1 MYPAIRLFAKSKNRP
16 IDLARCTRGPRSHRS
31 QSRPCDHPKG
41 TSPAVALEET
51 IPHVRPRRVR
61 TRLGH
66 VPGDASPNARGEP
79 RADPRLQLLR
89 RVRHLHGAPSGFV
102 VEAGLPG
109 AAAAPNGSD
118 ARARPRLLREKPVVD
133 GWRAG
138 TFGPRAPSRVP
149 SEPPVSHPVV
159 RAERSF
165 RANRGAGARARTS
178 GGPECGA
185 RGDAPEGRRSG
196 PVSGEGLIPAPGFP
210 EPMDYRAL
218 GLKVGLEIHQQL
230 ATRKLFCECESV
242 LVEEPGGI
250 RFRRR
255 LRPTQSEMGE
265 IDAAAL
271 EEAKRRLTFVYEA
284 TPNSCLVEADE
295 EPPHP
300 PNPEALDIALE
311 IALLL
316 DAEPVNEVDFMR
328 KIVID
333 GSNTSGFQRSGLV
346 ALDGRLDV
354 SGKRIGVPTI
364 LLEEDAARK
373 LGEGEAE
380 VVYRLDRLGIPLVE
394 IATTP
399 NIETP
404 EEAREVAL
412 AFGSLLRATRKVKRG
427 IGTIR
432 EDVNVSIEGG
442 ARIEIKGVQE
452 LRLIAT
458 FVEKE
463 VERQVMLLEVAT
475 ELKRRNITSVPTE
488 LRDLTSLFRE
498 TESKVVQ
505 TALKRGGVV
514 LGWGLLGF
522 AGLLKGK
529 LGPELAAHARIAG
542 VAGIFHSDELPGY
555 GITQTELDAVRK
567 TLGVGASDACVLVA
581 EQESKARAAF
591 DEMGAR
597 AAAAIRGVPPETREP
612 RPDGT
617 TAYSRPLPG
626 KARMYPET
634 DVPPIRITT
643 ERLRRIR
650 EHLPERPDVTI
661 ARLAREYGIHE
672 QQTRQLVQEGSDAAF
687 GMIAHE
693 FGEAK
698 LVASVLL
705 YTFGELR
712 REGFDVDG
720 IPVDHLRELFSL
732 LKTGRFAKE
741 ALPGLVREMARTHS
755 RASDAMGAV
764 GVTRVSR
771 KDLESIV
778 DEALRA
784 SEDLISSRGNAAEKA
799 LMGQV
804 MERVRGRADGKLV
817 SEVLHERLEAFG
829 KQTAKGKKKKR

>member
-1 MYPAIRLFAKSKNRP
+1 
-16 IDLARCTRGPRSHRS
+16 
-31 QSRPCDHPKG
+31 
-41 TSPAVALEET
+41 
-51 IPHVRPRRVR
+51 
-61 TRLGH
+61 
-66 VPGDASPNARGEP
+66 
-79 RADPRLQLLR
+79 
-89 RVRHLHGAPSGFV
+89 
-102 VEAGLPG
+102 
-109 AAAAPNGSD
+109 
-118 ARARPRLLREKPVVD
+118 
-133 GWRAG
+133 
-138 TFGPRAPSRVP
+138 
-149 SEPPVSHPVV
+149 
-159 RAERSF
+159 
-165 RANRGAGARARTS
+165 
-178 GGPECGA
+178 
-185 RGDAPEGRRSG
+185 
-196 PVSGEGLIPAPGFP
+196 
-210 EPMDYRAL
+210 MDYRAL
-218 GLKVGLEIHQQL
+218 GLKVGLELHQQL

-250 RFRRR
+250 RFHRR

-300 PNPEALDIALE
+300 PNPAALDIALE

-316 DAEPVNEVDFMR
+316 NARPVSEVDFMR

-333 GSNTSGFQRSGLV
+333 GSNTSGFQRSALV
-346 ALDGRLDV
+346 ALDGWLETN
-354 SGKRIGVPTI
+354 GKRIGVPTI

-373 LGEGEAE
+373 LGEAENE

-394 IATTP
+394 LATTP

-404 EEAREVAL
+404 DEARDVAL
-412 AFGSLLRATRKVKRG
+412 TFGSLLRATRKVKRG

-432 EDVNVSIEGG
+432 EDLNVSIEGG

-452 LRLIAT
+452 LRMIAT
-458 FVEKE
+458 FVERE
-463 VERQVMLLEVAT
+463 VERQVMLLAVAAD
-475 ELKRRNITSVPTE
+475 LKKRNTRSVPT
-488 LRDLTSLFRE
+488 DVGNVTAVFRE
-498 TESKVVQ
+498 TESKVVR
-505 TALKRGGVV
+505 TALKKGGVV
-514 LGWGLLGF
+514 LGWALPGF

-555 GITQTELDAVRK
+555 GITQSELDTVRK
-567 TLGVGASDACVLVA
+567 SLGVGASDACVLVA

-591 DEMGAR
+591 DEMGPR

-634 DVPPIRITT
+634 DVPPIRVTA
-643 ERLRRIR
+643 ERLRQIR
-650 EHLPERPDVTI
+650 EHLPERPDLTI

-672 QQTRQLVQEGSDAAF
+672 QQARQLVQEGSDAAF
-687 GMIAHE
+687 EMIAHE

-732 LKTGRFAKE
+732 MKAGRFAKE
-741 ALPGLVREMARTHS
+741 ALPGLDREMARARS
-755 RASDAMGAV
+755 RASEAIAV
-764 GVTRVSR
+764 LGVMELSR
-771 KDLESIV
+771 QELESIV
-778 DEALRA
+778 DEVLRA
-784 SEDLISSRGNAAEKA
+784 AQDLIASRGEAAEKA
-799 LMGQV
+799 LMGEV
-804 MERVRGRADGKLV
+804 MKRVRGRADGKLV
-817 SEVLHERLEAFG
+817 SQFLHDRLEAHL
-829 KQTAKGKKKKR
+829 KKKPKGTKKR

>member
-1 MYPAIRLFAKSKNRP
+1 MYPTIRRFAKSKNRP
-16 IDLARCTRGPRSHRS
+16 IDIARCTRGPRSHRS
-31 QSRPCDHPKG
+31 QSRPCDYPKG

-51 IPHVRPRRVR
+51 IAHGRPRRVR

-66 VPGDASPNARGEP
+66 VPGDASPNARGQP

-89 RVRHLHGAPSGFV
+89 RVRRLHGAPRGFV

-109 AAAAPNGSD
+109 AAAAPNGCD
-118 ARARPRLLREKPVVD
+118 AGARPRLLREKPVVD

-138 TFGPRAPSRVP
+138 TFGSRAPSRVP
-149 SEPPVSHPVV
+149 SEPAVSHPVV
-159 RAERSF
+159 RVERSF
-165 RANRGAGARARTS
+165 RANRGAGARTRTS
-178 GGPECGA
+178 GGLERGA

-230 ATRKLFCECESV
+230 AARKLFCECESV

-316 DAEPVNEVDFMR
+316 DADPVNEVDFMR

-333 GSNTSGFQRSGLV
+333 GSNTTGFQRSGLV
-346 ALDGRLDV
+346 ALDGRLEV
-354 SGKRIGVPTI
+354 NGKRIGVPTI

-373 LGEGEAE
+373 LGEAEAE

-399 NIETP
+399 DIETP

-412 AFGSLLRATRKVKRG
+412 AFGSLLRATRNVKRG

-463 VERQVMLLEVAT
+463 VERQVMLLNVAA
-475 ELKRRNITSVPTE
+475 ELKRRNATSVPIE

-498 TESKVVQ
+498 TGSKVVQ
-505 TALKRGGVV
+505 TALKKGGVV
-514 LGWGLLGF
+514 LGWALHGF
-522 AGLLKGK
+522 ARVLKGK

-542 VAGIFHSDELPGY
+542 VAGIFHSDKLPAY
-555 GITQTELDAVRK
+555 GIHPPEVDAVRK
-567 TLGVGASDACVLVA
+567 ALGTGPQDAFILVA
-581 EQESKARAAF
+581 ERRTKAQ
-591 DEMGAR
+591 
-597 AAAAIRGVPPETREP
+597 AAIEEMNPLTQAAIQRLAAETRET
-612 RPDGT
+612 RPDRPS
-617 TAYSRPLPG
+617 AYSRPLPG

-634 DVPPIRITT
+634 DVPPIRVKR
-643 ERLRRIR
+643 ERLERIR
-650 EHLPERPDVTI
+650 EHLPERPDVAVSRI
-661 ARLAREYGIHE
+661 VREYAIHG
-672 QQTRQLVQEGSDAAF
+672 QLARQLVQEGTDELF
-687 GMIAHE
+687 ELIARE
-693 FGEAK
+693 LGEPR
-698 LVASVLL
+698 LVATVLL
-705 YTFGELR
+705 YNFGELR
-712 REGFDVDG
+712 RESLDVDG
-720 IPVDHLRELFSL
+720 
-732 LKTGRFAKE
+732 
-741 ALPGLVREMARTHS
+741 
-755 RASDAMGAV
+755 
-764 GVTRVSR
+764 
-771 KDLESIV
+771 
-778 DEALRA
+778 
-784 SEDLISSRGNAAEKA
+784 
-799 LMGQV
+799 
-804 MERVRGRADGKLV
+804 
-817 SEVLHERLEAFG
+817 
-829 KQTAKGKKKKR
+829 

>member
-1 MYPAIRLFAKSKNRP
+1 MYPTIRLFAKSKNRP
-16 IDLARCTRGPRSHRS
+16 IDSARCTRGAKKPSVS
-31 QSRPCDHPKG
+31 VATLRPFQKYIARRRVGMSD
-41 TSPAVALEET
+41 
-51 IPHVRPRRVR
+51 PHVRPRRVR

-66 VPGDASPNARGEP
+66 VPGDASPNARGQP

-89 RVRHLHGAPSGFV
+89 RVRRLHGAPRGFV

-109 AAAAPNGSD
+109 AAAAPNGCD
-118 ARARPRLLREKPVVD
+118 AGARPRLLREKPVVD

-138 TFGPRAPSRVP
+138 TFGSRAPSRVP
-149 SEPPVSHPVV
+149 SEPAVSHPVV
-159 RAERSF
+159 RVERSF
-165 RANRGAGARARTS
+165 RANRGAGARTRTS
-178 GGPECGA
+178 GGLERGA

-230 ATRKLFCECESV
+230 AARKLFCECESV

-354 SGKRIGVPTI
+354 NGKRIGVPTI

-498 TESKVVQ
+498 TGSKVVQ
-505 TALKRGGVV
+505 TALKKGGVV
-514 LGWGLLGF
+514 LGWALPGF

-555 GITQTELDAVRK
+555 GITQSELNAARK
-567 TLGVGASDACVLVA
+567 SLGLGTLDVCVLVA
-581 EQESKARAAF
+581 EEEPKARAAF
-591 DEMGAR
+591 DEMGPR
-597 AAAAIRGVPPETREP
+597 AVAAIRGVPPETREP

-617 TAYSRPLPG
+617 TEYSRPLPG

-634 DVPPIRITT
+634 DVPPIRVTM

-650 EHLPERPDVTI
+650 EHLPEKPDVTV
-661 ARLAREYGIHE
+661 ARL
-672 QQTRQLVQEGSDAAF
+672 V
-687 GMIAHE
+687 
-693 FGEAK
+693 
-698 LVASVLL
+698 
-705 YTFGELR
+705 
-712 REGFDVDG
+712 
-720 IPVDHLRELFSL
+720 
-732 LKTGRFAKE
+732 
-741 ALPGLVREMARTHS
+741 
-755 RASDAMGAV
+755 
-764 GVTRVSR
+764 
-771 KDLESIV
+771 
-778 DEALRA
+778 
-784 SEDLISSRGNAAEKA
+784 
-799 LMGQV
+799 
-804 MERVRGRADGKLV
+804 
-817 SEVLHERLEAFG
+817 
-829 KQTAKGKKKKR
+829 

>member
-1 MYPAIRLFAKSKNRP
+1 
-16 IDLARCTRGPRSHRS
+16 
-31 QSRPCDHPKG
+31 
-41 TSPAVALEET
+41 
-51 IPHVRPRRVR
+51 
-61 TRLGH
+61 
-66 VPGDASPNARGEP
+66 
-79 RADPRLQLLR
+79 
-89 RVRHLHGAPSGFV
+89 
-102 VEAGLPG
+102 
-109 AAAAPNGSD
+109 
-118 ARARPRLLREKPVVD
+118 
-133 GWRAG
+133 
-138 TFGPRAPSRVP
+138 
-149 SEPPVSHPVV
+149 
-159 RAERSF
+159 
-165 RANRGAGARARTS
+165 
-178 GGPECGA
+178 
-185 RGDAPEGRRSG
+185 
-196 PVSGEGLIPAPGFP
+196 
-210 EPMDYRAL
+210 MDYRAL

-242 LVEEPGGI
+242 LVDEPGGI

-316 DAEPVNEVDFMR
+316 DADPVNEVDFMR

-333 GSNTSGFQRSGLV
+333 GSNTAGFQRSGLV
-346 ALDGRLDV
+346 ALDGRLEV
-354 SGKRIGVPTI
+354 NEKRIGVPTI

-373 LGEGEAE
+373 LGESEAE

-488 LRDLTSLFRE
+488 LRDLTSQFRE

-555 GITQTELDAVRK
+555 GITPSELDAVRK
-567 TLGVGASDACVLVA
+567 SLGLGASDACVLVA
-581 EQESKARAAF
+581 EEEPKARAAF
-591 DEMGAR
+591 DEMGPR
-597 AAAAIRGVPPETREP
+597 AVAAIRGVPPETREP

-617 TAYSRPLPG
+617 TEYSRPLPG

-634 DVPPIRITT
+634 DVPPIRVTM

-650 EHLPERPDVTI
+650 EHLPEKPDVTV
-661 ARLAREYGIHE
+661 ARLVREYGIHE
-672 QQTRQLVQEGSDAAF
+672 QQARQLVQEGSDAAF
-687 GMIAHE
+687 EMIAHE

-732 LKTGRFAKE
+732 MKAGRFAKE
-741 ALPGLVREMARTHS
+741 ALPGLVREMARARS
-755 RASDAMGAV
+755 RASEAIAV
-764 GVTRVSR
+764 LGVTQLSR
-771 KDLESIV
+771 QDLESIV
-778 DEALRA
+778 DEVLRA
-784 SEDLISSRGNAAEKA
+784 SQDLIASRGEAAEKA
-799 LMGQV
+799 LMGEV
-804 MERVRGRADGKLV
+804 MKRVRGRADGKLV
-817 SEVLHERLEAFG
+817 SQLLHDRLEAHL
-829 KQTAKGKKKKR
+829 KKKPKGTKKKR

>member
-1 MYPAIRLFAKSKNRP
+1 
-16 IDLARCTRGPRSHRS
+16 
-31 QSRPCDHPKG
+31 
-41 TSPAVALEET
+41 
-51 IPHVRPRRVR
+51 
-61 TRLGH
+61 
-66 VPGDASPNARGEP
+66 
-79 RADPRLQLLR
+79 
-89 RVRHLHGAPSGFV
+89 
-102 VEAGLPG
+102 
-109 AAAAPNGSD
+109 
-118 ARARPRLLREKPVVD
+118 
-133 GWRAG
+133 
-138 TFGPRAPSRVP
+138 
-149 SEPPVSHPVV
+149 
-159 RAERSF
+159 
-165 RANRGAGARARTS
+165 
-178 GGPECGA
+178 
-185 RGDAPEGRRSG
+185 
-196 PVSGEGLIPAPGFP
+196 
-210 EPMDYRAL
+210 MDYRAL
-218 GLKVGLEIHQQL
+218 GLKVGLELHQQL

-250 RFRRR
+250 RFHRR

-295 EPPHP
+295 EPPHA

-316 DAEPVNEVDFMR
+316 DADPVNEVDFMR

-346 ALDGRLDV
+346 ALDGRLEV
-354 SGKRIGVPTI
+354 NGKRIGVPTI

-373 LGEGEAE
+373 LGEAEAE
-380 VVYRLDRLGIPLVE
+380 VVYRLDRLGIPLIE

-399 NIETP
+399 DIETP

-412 AFGSLLRATRKVKRG
+412 AFGSLLRATRNVKRG

-442 ARIEIKGVQE
+442 ARIEIKGVQD

-463 VERQVMLLEVAT
+463 VERQVMLLGVAA
-475 ELKRRNITSVPTE
+475 ELKRRNITSVPAD

-505 TALKRGGVV
+505 TALKKGGVV
-514 LGWGLLGF
+514 LGWALPGF
-522 AGLLKGK
+522 PGLLKGK

-555 GITQTELDAVRK
+555 GITPSELDAVRK
-567 TLGVGASDACVLVA
+567 ALGLGASDACVLVA
-581 EQESKARAAF
+581 DDESKAWAAF
-591 DEMGAR
+591 EEMGSR

-687 GMIAHE
+687 EMIAHE

-712 REGFDVDG
+712 REGFDVDE
-720 IPVDHLRELFSL
+720 IPLDHLRELFSL
-732 LKTGRFAKE
+732 LKAGRFAKE
-741 ALPGLVREMARTHS
+741 ATPELVREMARTRS
-755 RASDAMGAV
+755 RASEALAV
-764 GVTRVSR
+764 LGVTRMSR
-771 KDLESIV
+771 EDLESIV
-778 DEALRA
+778 DEVLRA
-784 SEDLISSRGNAAEKA
+784 SHDLISARGDAAEKA

-804 MERVRGRADGKLV
+804 MERVRGRADGRLV
-817 SEVLHERLEAFG
+817 SEVLHAHLEAQL
-829 KQTAKGKKKKR
+829 KEKPKGRKKKG